1 MKNITRE
8 KILSGRQ
15 VFGTFMHSGSAL
27 CAEALGIAGLDFA
40 VFDTE
45 HGPFS
50 EEGAVDFVRAA
61 KLRGF
66 SPFIRVKDNNRSSL
80 LRILDIGAEGLII
93 PNVKSVDEVKAL
105 IEYSK
110 YYPLGK
116 RGLAF
121 GRGSGFGND
130 DFAKDRQEYCKIC
143 NREQLLIPQCETLG
157 SLESIEEIVM
167 LDGVDGIFVGP
178 LDLSVALDNPFVF
191 DDKHKAAV
199 ARVLKACKDAK
210 KFSFIFAI
218 NTDAAKAAFD
228 LGFDAVAQNTEINML
243 IESFRNTIKTLD
255 I

>member
-8 KILSGRQ
+8 KILSGKKA
-15 VFGTFMHSGSAL
+15 FGTFSHSGSSL
-27 CAEALGIAGLDFA
+27 CAEALGVAGLDYV

-50 EEGAVDFVRAA
+50 EEGAVSFVRAA

-66 SPFIRVKDNNRSSL
+66 SPFVRVKDNNRSSL
-80 LRILDIGAEGLII
+80 LRMLDIGAEGIVV
-93 PNVKSVDEVKAL
+93 PNVNSVDEAKML

-121 GRGSGFGND
+121 GRGSGFGYD
-130 DFAKDRQEYCKIC
+130 EFATDRQEYCKTC
-143 NREQLLIPQCETLG
+143 NREQLLLPQCETLG
-157 SLESIEEIVM
+157 SLENIEEIVG
-167 LDGVDGIFVGP
+167 LEGVDGIFIGP

-199 ARVLKACKDAK
+199 ARVLKACKEAN

-218 NTDAAKAAFD
+218 NTDATKAAFD
-228 LGFDAVAQNTEINML
+228 LGFDAVAQSTEINML
-243 IESFRNTIKTLD
+243 IESFKNTVKTLG